1 MAKREYIFV
10 RKTTIDYDRNIIIL
24 VQHISD
30 HPDHPVV
37 EGSKLVR
44 VEKYKSNW
52 VIRPHTVFE
61 AVRQSSFF
69 LQNKSHNNISWL
81 FIFGFFLFKSIVLW
95 TQDSKYM
102 CYCFQDG
109 CDFIFTYC
117 DDPKGSLPSAVCKW
131 AASRGIHNMI
141 AGIVRCDVTH

>member
-61 AVRQSSFF
+61 AVRQSSFICKTK
-69 LQNKSHNNISWL
+69 NTI
-81 FIFGFFLFKSIVLW
+81 I
-95 TQDSKYM
+95 Y
-102 CYCFQDG
+102 
-109 CDFIFTYC
+109 
-117 DDPKGSLPSAVCKW
+117 PGSLFCVSFC
-131 AASRGIHNMI
+131 SRVLFCGGLKML
-141 AGIVRCDVTH
+141 